1 MLYSI
6 LKGFLGPR
14 IRDNVLF
21 HGYNVSGLLD
31 YLPAEVLPE
40 DLGGHS
46 GEEDGKLSIDILKKN
61 EALVLSFMEQF
72 KSLSKH

>member
-1 MLYSI
+1 
-6 LKGFLGPR
+6 
-14 IRDNVLF
+14 
-21 HGYNVSGLLD
+21 VSGLLD

-46 GEEDGKLSIDILKKN
+46 DEEDGKLSIDILKKN